1 MNTFTLRFIHNAD
14 DKSRDSVLNISQKDG
29 SYVWKY
35 RDGDSSQCPQYMTL
49 YSQTNVYSRLKNMLE
64 ILENDDELAANIQLE
79 VPAYPMVIFSSNK
92 FPQMKQVI
100 LEALCLT
107 CNEWPNQ
114 YSIPLIPSSPDY
126 SPCVTPKHLFFDE

>member
-1 MNTFTLRFIHNAD
+1 
-14 DKSRDSVLNISQKDG
+14 
-29 SYVWKY
+29 
-35 RDGDSSQCPQYMTL
+35 
-49 YSQTNVYSRLKNMLE
+49 MLE

-79 VPAYPMVIFSSNK
+79 VPAYPIVIFSSNK

-107 CNEWPNQ
+107 CNEWPNP
-114 YSIPLIPSSPDY
+114 YSIPLIPSSPTY